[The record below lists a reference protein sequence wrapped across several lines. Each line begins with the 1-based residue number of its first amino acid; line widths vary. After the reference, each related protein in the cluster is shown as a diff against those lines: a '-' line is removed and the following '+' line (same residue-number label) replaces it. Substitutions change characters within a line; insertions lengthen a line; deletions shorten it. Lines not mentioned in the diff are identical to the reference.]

1 MTRFAHISDTHIR
14 NVKYQEEY
22 KIVFKQLYESLERE
36 QPDYIIHTGDI
47 AHTKTQLSPEYFEL
61 CSDFLKNLADIAP
74 TYIILG
80 NHDGNLKNDN
90 RQDAIT
96 PIIEAL
102 GHPNLHLLKN
112 AGETKLGKKFT
123 LNVLSVFDRDNW
135 TKPSSK
141 SRINIALYHGAIRG
155 CQISDRFTLES
166 GEDTI
171 SIFDGFDYAM
181 LGDIHRRQHL
191 DEDGRIWYAGSTV
204 QQNFG
209 ESLLKGY
216 LLWDIRGKKK
226 FKVEPR
232 LFMSP
237 RPFVTVEINQDGT
250 LPKVDVPRNARLRL
264 VSHYNLPLAK
274 LRRACDYARTK
285 WSAYTVNFVNKA
297 GYSGV
302 DLNDGS
308 DDGRIINMRDP
319 NTQEKYIRHFLSNQ
333 EVTDD
338 VLDRIIELNANYNK
352 QTEASDDV
360 SRNVIWKLRKMKW
373 NNLFNYGEGNEIDF
387 TKLNGLVGIF
397 GKNYSGKSS
406 IIDSVLFGMF
416 NTTSKTERKNVHLI
430 NQNKEK
436 ARVQL
441 DIGVGNDTFKVTR
454 SLEAYEKKSKG
465 NITKEA
471 KTDLDFTRYSP
482 GTSPESKN
490 GTTRNETDLNIRKAF
505 GTFEDFMITSMAS
518 QLDSLGFINEG
529 STKRK
534 EILAKF
540 LDLQMFE
547 EKHKLAKKDSAELKG
562 IIKHLSTIDWNK
574 KLVHGQEALEE
585 ILEEIEQQSGL
596 CVKLKA
602 RIKELEVEH
611 DLIQDQLRSVEDGWI
626 DITTIESELAEK
638 EKEKRNLAGKILLI
652 NDSRTKF
659 QKRLEAVEEMLN
671 PTELDRLNALID
683 KHTELSFQQDQLE
696 LDLRPKET
704 KLRNLN
710 KKIAML
716 HDHEYDPNCRFCSD
730 NKFVKDAN
738 KAKQD
743 APGVESEIST
753 LKEEIAFLESEI
765 EAIDYESIIQQ
776 RDELASYVSQKT
788 DLESKIQKATTQ
800 TQMWNATKQLTK
812 SQIRELKT
820 KQEHYYENQEAFDN
834 IDSLKRDSKSVKA
847 MIEKKGVELTRCE
860 KKTMGLVSEEGAT
873 RQQIKEAEAKL
884 AEIQKYERDYIAY
897 DLFIQAMHPNGV
909 SYQVIKSMLSVINSE
924 IAKILTSIVDF
935 EIFFDNIGSK
945 LEIYIK
951 HPRFDPR
958 PLSMGSGA
966 EKTIAS
972 MAIRLALISITNLPK
987 SELFILDEPA
997 TALDAEHMDGF
1008 IRLLQMIKT
1017 QFKTVL
1023 LISHLETLKDV
1034 VDMTI
1039 DIQKKDGYAH
1049 VQI

>member
-1 MTRFAHISDTHIR
+1 
-14 NVKYQEEY
+14 
-22 KIVFKQLYESLERE
+22 
-36 QPDYIIHTGDI
+36 
-47 AHTKTQLSPEYFEL
+47 
-61 CSDFLKNLADIAP
+61 
-74 TYIILG
+74 
-80 NHDGNLKNDN
+80 
-90 RQDAIT
+90 
-96 PIIEAL
+96 
-102 GHPNLHLLKN
+102 
-112 AGETKLGKKFT
+112 
-123 LNVLSVFDRDNW
+123 
-135 TKPSSK
+135 
-141 SRINIALYHGAIRG
+141 
-155 CQISDRFTLES
+155 
-166 GEDTI
+166 
-171 SIFDGFDYAM
+171 
-181 LGDIHRRQHL
+181 
-191 DEDGRIWYAGSTV
+191 
-204 QQNFG
+204 
-209 ESLLKGY
+209 
-216 LLWDIRGKKK
+216 
-226 FKVEPR
+226 
-232 LFMSP
+232 
-237 RPFVTVEINQDGT
+237 
-250 LPKVDVPRNARLRL
+250 
-264 VSHYNLPLAK
+264 
-274 LRRACDYARTK
+274 
-285 WSAYTVNFVNKA
+285 
-297 GYSGV
+297 
-302 DLNDGS
+302 
-308 DDGRIINMRDP
+308 
-319 NTQEKYIRHFLSNQ
+319 
-333 EVTDD
+333 
-338 VLDRIIELNANYNK
+338 
-352 QTEASDDV
+352 
-360 SRNVIWKLRKMKW
+360 
-373 NNLFNYGEGNEIDF
+373 
-387 TKLNGLVGIF
+387 
-397 GKNYSGKSS
+397 
-406 IIDSVLFGMF
+406 
-416 NTTSKTERKNVHLI
+416 
-430 NQNKEK
+430 
-436 ARVQL
+436 
-441 DIGVGNDTFKVTR
+441 
-454 SLEAYEKKSKG
+454 
-465 NITKEA
+465 
-471 KTDLDFTRYSP
+471 
-482 GTSPESKN
+482 
-490 GTTRNETDLNIRKAF
+490 
-505 GTFEDFMITSMAS
+505 
-518 QLDSLGFINEG
+518 
-529 STKRK
+529 
-534 EILAKF
+534 
-540 LDLQMFE
+540 
-547 EKHKLAKKDSAELKG
+547 
-562 IIKHLSTIDWNK
+562 
-574 KLVHGQEALEE
+574 
-585 ILEEIEQQSGL
+585 
-596 CVKLKA
+596 
-602 RIKELEVEH
+602 
-611 DLIQDQLRSVEDGWI
+611 
-626 DITTIESELAEK
+626 
-638 EKEKRNLAGKILLI
+638 
-652 NDSRTKF
+652 
-659 QKRLEAVEEMLN
+659 MLN

-696 LDLRPKET
+696 LDLGPKET

-716 HDHEYDPNCRFCSD
+716 HDHEYDPDCRFCCD

-743 APGVESEIST
+743 APGVESEINT

-765 EAIDYESIIQQ
+765 EAIDYESIVQQ

-788 DLESKIQKATTQ
+788 DLEGKIQKATTQ

-834 IDSLKRDSKSVKA
+834 IDSLKRDSRSVKT

>member
-141 SRINIALYHGAIRG
+141 SKINIALYHGAIRG

-308 DDGRIINMRDP
+308 GDGRIINMRDP

-333 EVTDD
+333 EITDD

-352 QTEASDDV
+352 QTEATDDV

-602 RIKELEVEH
+602 RIKELEEEH

-626 DITTIESELAEK
+626 DIATIESELAEK
-638 EKEKRNLAGKILLI
+638 EKEKRNLAGKILLF

-659 QKRLEAVEEMLN
+659 QKRLEAVEAMLN

-743 APGVESEIST
+743 APSVESEINT

-765 EAIDYESIIQQ
+765 EAIDYESIVQQ

-788 DLESKIQKATTQ
+788 DLEGKIQKATTQ

-935 EIFFDNIGSK
+935 EIFFDNIGNK

-1008 IRLLQMIKT
+1008 IRLLQMIKS

>member
-112 AGETKLGKKFT
+112 AGETKLGNKFT

-141 SRINIALYHGAIRG
+141 SKINIALYHGAIRG

-191 DEDGRIWYAGSTV
+191 DEAGRIWYAGSTV

-333 EVTDD
+333 EITDD

-352 QTEASDDV
+352 QTEATDDV

-602 RIKELEVEH
+602 RIKELEEEH

-626 DITTIESELAEK
+626 DITTIESQLAEK

-652 NDSRTKF
+652 NDSRAKF

-696 LDLRPKET
+696 LDLGPKET

-716 HDHEYDPNCRFCSD
+716 HDHEYDPDCRFCCD

-743 APGVESEIST
+743 APGVESEINT

-765 EAIDYESIIQQ
+765 EAIDYESIVQQ

-788 DLESKIQKATTQ
+788 DLEGKIQKATTQ

-834 IDSLKRDSKSVKA
+834 IDSLKRDSRSVKT

>member
-135 TKPSSK
+135 TKPSNKSK
-141 SRINIALYHGAIRG
+141 INIALYHGAIRG

-302 DLNDGS
+302 DLSDGS

-333 EVTDD
+333 EITDD

-602 RIKELEVEH
+602 RIKELEEEH

-652 NDSRTKF
+652 NDSRAKF
-659 QKRLEAVEEMLN
+659 QKRLEIVEEMLN

-683 KHTELSFQQDQLE
+683 KHTELSFQQEQLE

-716 HDHEYDPNCRFCSD
+716 HDHEYDPDCRFCCD

-743 APGVESEIST
+743 APGVESEINT

-765 EAIDYESIIQQ
+765 EAIDYESIVQQ

-788 DLESKIQKATTQ
+788 DLEGKIQKATTQ

-834 IDSLKRDSKSVKA
+834 IDSLKRDSKSVKT

>member
-22 KIVFKQLYESLERE
+22 KIVFKQIYESLERE

-74 TYIILG
+74 TYVILG

-112 AGETKLGKKFT
+112 SGETRLGKKIT

-135 TKPSSK
+135 KAPSSK

-155 CQISDRFTLES
+155 CKVSDGFTLES
-166 GEDTI
+166 GEDSI
-171 SIFDGFDYAM
+171 NIFDEFDYAM
-181 LGDIHRRQHL
+181 LGDIHRRQKL
-191 DEDGRIWYAGSTV
+191 DEEGRIWYAGSTV

-237 RPFVTVEINQDGT
+237 RPFVTVEVNQDGT
-250 LPKVDVPRNARLRL
+250 LPKTDVPRNARLRL

-297 GYSGV
+297 GYSG
-302 DLNDGS
+302 LGLDGNNPDS
-308 DDGRIINMRDP
+308 KIINMRDP
-319 NTQEKYIRHFLSNQ
+319 NTQEKYIKEFLADK
-333 EVTDD
+333 EITDD
-338 VLDRIIELNANYNK
+338 VLERIIELNSNYNK
-352 QTEASDDV
+352 QIESSDDI
-360 SRNVIWKLRKMKW
+360 SRNIIWKLRKMKW
-373 NNLFNYGEGNEIDF
+373 NNLFNYGEKNELDF

-441 DIGVGNDTFKVTR
+441 DIGVGNDTFKITR

-465 NITKEA
+465 TITKEA
-471 KTDLDFTRYSP
+471 KTDLDFTKYAL
-482 GTSPESKN
+482 GTMAESKN
-490 GTTRNETDLNIRKAF
+490 GTTRNETDLNIRRAF

-562 IIKHLSTIDWNK
+562 IIKHLGAIDWNK

-596 CVKLKA
+596 C
-602 RIKELEVEH
+602 E
-611 DLIQDQLRSVEDGWI
+611 
-626 DITTIESELAEK
+626 
-638 EKEKRNLAGKILLI
+638 
-652 NDSRTKF
+652 
-659 QKRLEAVEEMLN
+659 
-671 PTELDRLNALID
+671 
-683 KHTELSFQQDQLE
+683 
-696 LDLRPKET
+696 
-704 KLRNLN
+704 
-710 KKIAML
+710 
-716 HDHEYDPNCRFCSD
+716 
-730 NKFVKDAN
+730 
-738 KAKQD
+738 
-743 APGVESEIST
+743 
-753 LKEEIAFLESEI
+753 
-765 EAIDYESIIQQ
+765 
-776 RDELASYVSQKT
+776 
-788 DLESKIQKATTQ
+788 
-800 TQMWNATKQLTK
+800 
-812 SQIRELKT
+812 
-820 KQEHYYENQEAFDN
+820 
-834 IDSLKRDSKSVKA
+834 
-847 MIEKKGVELTRCE
+847 
-860 KKTMGLVSEEGAT
+860 
-873 RQQIKEAEAKL
+873 
-884 AEIQKYERDYIAY
+884 
-897 DLFIQAMHPNGV
+897 
-909 SYQVIKSMLSVINSE
+909 
-924 IAKILTSIVDF
+924 
-935 EIFFDNIGSK
+935 
-945 LEIYIK
+945 
-951 HPRFDPR
+951 
-958 PLSMGSGA
+958 
-966 EKTIAS
+966 
-972 MAIRLALISITNLPK
+972 
-987 SELFILDEPA
+987 
-997 TALDAEHMDGF
+997 
-1008 IRLLQMIKT
+1008 
-1017 QFKTVL
+1017 
-1023 LISHLETLKDV
+1023 
-1034 VDMTI
+1034 
-1039 DIQKKDGYAH
+1039 
-1049 VQI
+1049 

>member
-22 KIVFKQLYESLERE
+22 KIVFKKLYESLERE

-333 EVTDD
+333 EITDD

-352 QTEASDDV
+352 QTEAIDDV

-387 TKLNGLVGIF
+387 TRLNGLVGIF

-430 NQNKEK
+430 NQ
-436 ARVQL
+436 
-441 DIGVGNDTFKVTR
+441 
-454 SLEAYEKKSKG
+454 
-465 NITKEA
+465 
-471 KTDLDFTRYSP
+471 
-482 GTSPESKN
+482 
-490 GTTRNETDLNIRKAF
+490 IR
-505 GTFEDFMITSMAS
+505 
-518 QLDSLGFINEG
+518 
-529 STKRK
+529 
-534 EILAKF
+534 
-540 LDLQMFE
+540 
-547 EKHKLAKKDSAELKG
+547 EKH
-562 IIKHLSTIDWNK
+562 
-574 KLVHGQEALEE
+574 
-585 ILEEIEQQSGL
+585 
-596 CVKLKA
+596 
-602 RIKELEVEH
+602 
-611 DLIQDQLRSVEDGWI
+611 
-626 DITTIESELAEK
+626 
-638 EKEKRNLAGKILLI
+638 
-652 NDSRTKF
+652 
-659 QKRLEAVEEMLN
+659 
-671 PTELDRLNALID
+671 
-683 KHTELSFQQDQLE
+683 
-696 LDLRPKET
+696 
-704 KLRNLN
+704 
-710 KKIAML
+710 
-716 HDHEYDPNCRFCSD
+716 Y
-730 NKFVKDAN
+730 
-738 KAKQD
+738 
-743 APGVESEIST
+743 
-753 LKEEIAFLESEI
+753 
-765 EAIDYESIIQQ
+765 
-776 RDELASYVSQKT
+776 
-788 DLESKIQKATTQ
+788 
-800 TQMWNATKQLTK
+800 
-812 SQIRELKT
+812 
-820 KQEHYYENQEAFDN
+820 
-834 IDSLKRDSKSVKA
+834 
-847 MIEKKGVELTRCE
+847 
-860 KKTMGLVSEEGAT
+860 
-873 RQQIKEAEAKL
+873 
-884 AEIQKYERDYIAY
+884 
-897 DLFIQAMHPNGV
+897 
-909 SYQVIKSMLSVINSE
+909 
-924 IAKILTSIVDF
+924 
-935 EIFFDNIGSK
+935 
-945 LEIYIK
+945 
-951 HPRFDPR
+951 
-958 PLSMGSGA
+958 
-966 EKTIAS
+966 
-972 MAIRLALISITNLPK
+972 
-987 SELFILDEPA
+987 
-997 TALDAEHMDGF
+997 
-1008 IRLLQMIKT
+1008 
-1017 QFKTVL
+1017 
-1023 LISHLETLKDV
+1023 
-1034 VDMTI
+1034 
-1039 DIQKKDGYAH
+1039 
-1049 VQI
+1049 

>member
-22 KIVFKQLYESLERE
+22 KIVFKELYESLERE

-74 TYIILG
+74 TYLILG

-96 PIIEAL
+96 PIIETL

-112 AGETKLGKKFT
+112 SGETRLGKKIT

-135 TKPSSK
+135 MAPSSK

-155 CQISDRFTLES
+155 CKISDGFTLES
-166 GEDTI
+166 GEDSI
-171 SIFDGFDYAM
+171 NIFDEFDYAM
-181 LGDIHRRQHL
+181 LGDIHRKQKL
-191 DEDGRIWYAGSTV
+191 DEEGRIWYAGSTV

-237 RPFVTVEINQDGT
+237 RPFVTIQINQDGT
-250 LPKVDVPRNARLRL
+250 LPKADVPRNARLRL

-297 GYSGV
+297 GYSG
-302 DLNDGS
+302 LGLDGDNPDS
-308 DDGRIINMRDP
+308 KIINMRDP
-319 NTQEKYIRHFLSNQ
+319 NTQEKYIKEFLADK
-333 EVTDD
+333 EITDD
-338 VLDRIIELNANYNK
+338 VLDRIIELNSNYNK
-352 QTEASDDV
+352 QIETSEDI
-360 SRNVIWKLRKMKW
+360 SRNIIWKLRKMKW
-373 NNLFNYGEGNEIDF
+373 NNLFNYGEKNELDF

-430 NQNKEK
+430 NQNKDR

-441 DIGVGNDTFKVTR
+441 EIGVGNDTFKVTR
-454 SLEAYEKKSKG
+454 SLESYEKKSKG
-465 NITKEA
+465 TVTKEA
-471 KTDLDFTRYSP
+471 KTDLDFTKYAL
-482 GTSPESKN
+482 GTMAESKN
-490 GTTRNETDLNIRKAF
+490 GTTRNETDLNIRRAF
-505 GTFEDFMITSMAS
+505 GTFEDFMITSMSS

-562 IIKHLSTIDWNK
+562 IIKHLSTIDWHK

-585 ILEEIEQQSGL
+585 ILEEIAQQSGL
-596 CVKLKA
+596 CEKLKA
-602 RIKELEVEH
+602 RIKELEEES
-611 DLIQDQLRSVEDGWI
+611 DLIEDQLRSVEDGWI
-626 DITTIESELAEK
+626 DITQIETDLEEK
-638 EKEKRNLAGKILLI
+638 TREKSNLVGKIKLMGI
-652 NDSRTKF
+652 SRTEF
-659 QKRLEAVEEMLN
+659 QTKLEDVVSK
-671 PTELDRLNALID
+671 ID
-683 KHTELSFQQDQLE
+683 PEELSRLDVLVQKHKELLYEHEQMT

-738 KAKQD
+738 KAKVD
-743 APGVESEIST
+743 APAIEAQISN
-753 LKEEIAFLESEI
+753 LQDEIAFLESEM
-765 EAIDYESIIQQ
+765 EALDFDTITQQ
-776 RDELASYVSQKT
+776 REQLVSFEEQKS
-788 DLESKIQKATTQ
+788 DFEAKIQKITTQ
-800 TQMWNATKQLTK
+800 IQMWQATKQLVK
-812 SQIRELKT
+812 SEIRELRK
-820 KQEHYYENQEAFDN
+820 KKDHYYENQEAFDN
-834 IDSLKRDSKSVKA
+834 IDSLKRDVRSVRA
-847 MIEKKGVELTRCE
+847 MIENKTRDLTRCE

-884 AEIQKYERDYIAY
+884 AEIQTYERDYIAY

-909 SYQVIKSMLSVINSE
+909 SYRVIRSMLSVINSE
-924 IAKILTSIVDF
+924 IAKILNSIVDF
-935 EIFFDNIGSK
+935 EVFFDNVGSK

-951 HPRFDPR
+951 HPKYDPR

-972 MAIRLALISITNLPK
+972 MAIRLGLISITNLPK
-987 SELFILDEPA
+987 SEIFCLDEPA

-1008 IRLLQMIKT
+1008 IRLLQMIKS
-1017 QFKTVL
+1017 QFKTVII
-1023 LISHLETLKDV
+1023 ISHLEALKDV

-1039 DIQKKDGYAH
+1039 DIEKKDGYAH
-1049 VQI
+1049 VKI

>member
-216 LLWDIRGKKK
+216 LMWDIRGKKK

-352 QTEASDDV
+352 QTEANDDV

-659 QKRLEAVEEMLN
+659 QKKLEAVEEMLN

-683 KHTELSFQQDQLE
+683 KYTELSFQQDQLE

>member
-141 SRINIALYHGAIRG
+141 SKINIALYHGAIRG

-308 DDGRIINMRDP
+308 GDGRIINMRDP

-333 EVTDD
+333 EITDD

-352 QTEASDDV
+352 QTEATDDV

-602 RIKELEVEH
+602 RIKELEEEH

-626 DITTIESELAEK
+626 DIATIESELAEK

-659 QKRLEAVEEMLN
+659 QKRLEAVEAMLN

-683 KHTELSFQQDQLE
+683 KHSELSFQQDQLE

-743 APGVESEIST
+743 APSVESEINT

-765 EAIDYESIIQQ
+765 EAIDYESIVQQ

-788 DLESKIQKATTQ
+788 DLEGKIQKATTQ

-935 EIFFDNIGSK
+935 EIFFDNIGNK

-1008 IRLLQMIKT
+1008 IRLLQMIKS